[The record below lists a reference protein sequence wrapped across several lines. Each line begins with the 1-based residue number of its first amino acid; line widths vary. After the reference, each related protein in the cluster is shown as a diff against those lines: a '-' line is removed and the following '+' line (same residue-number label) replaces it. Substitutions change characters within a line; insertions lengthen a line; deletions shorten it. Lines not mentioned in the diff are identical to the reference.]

1 LTISLRFAKFTVT
14 AFLKI
19 EGGLMKVKLKNL
31 ATVQTG
37 YSFRS
42 RLDTSEDGEL
52 AVIQMKD
59 LLADNTVS
67 LDDLLKI
74 SMSEVKSH
82 HFVRRGDLVFRSRGL
97 ITSSA
102 ILSGDPGQAVVAA
115 PLLRIRV
122 KDAGKVL
129 PEYLNWFLSQRDAQ
143 IFFASQATGTAQKMV
158 GKEAIEDLEIFL
170 PPLSTQRAIIELAAL
185 SEREASLLRTI
196 AEKKAQYV
204 SNLLMQ
210 AAKGE

>member
-1 LTISLRFAKFTVT
+1 
-14 AFLKI
+14 
-19 EGGLMKVKLKNL
+19 MKVKLKNL

-42 RLDTSEDGEL
+42 RLDADEAGEL
-52 AVIQMKD
+52 SVIQMKD

-74 SMSEVKSH
+74 SMSEVKAH

-102 ILSGDPGQAVVAA
+102 ILSGDPGPAVVAA

-122 KDAGKVL
+122 KDTNKAL

-143 IFFASQATGTAQKMV
+143 AFFASQATGTAQKMV
-158 GKEAIEDLEIFL
+158 GKEAIEELEVFL
-170 PPLSTQRAIIELAAL
+170 PPLSKQRAIIELAAL

-210 AAKGE
+210 AAQGESK

>member
-1 LTISLRFAKFTVT
+1 
-14 AFLKI
+14 
-19 EGGLMKVKLKNL
+19 MKVKLKNL

-42 RLDTSEDGEL
+42 RLDASENGEL
-52 AVIQMKD
+52 SVIQMKD

-67 LDDLLKI
+67 CNDLLKI
-74 SMSEVKSH
+74 AMSEVKSH
-82 HFVRRGDLVFRSRGL
+82 HLVRMGDLVFRSRGL

-102 ILSGDPGQAVVAA
+102 IMCDDPGPAVVAA

-122 KDAGKVL
+122 KDTGRVL

-143 IFFASQATGTAQKMV
+143 AFFASQATGTAQKMV
-158 GKEAIEDLEIFL
+158 GKEVIEDLEVFL
-170 PPLSTQRAIIELAAL
+170 PPLAKQKAIIELAAL
-185 SEREASLLRTI
+185 SDCEAGLLRTI

-210 AAKGE
+210 AAKGELK

>member
-1 LTISLRFAKFTVT
+1 
-14 AFLKI
+14 
-19 EGGLMKVKLKNL
+19 MKVKLKNL

-42 RLDTSEDGEL
+42 RLDADEAGEL
-52 AVIQMKD
+52 SVIQMKD

-82 HFVRRGDLVFRSRGL
+82 HFVRRGDLIFRSRGL

-102 ILSGDPGQAVVAA
+102 ILSGDPGPTVVAA

-122 KDAGKVL
+122 KDTDKVL

-143 IFFASQATGTAQKMV
+143 AFFASQATGTAQKMV
-158 GKEAIEDLEIFL
+158 GKEAIEELEVFL
-170 PPLSTQRAIIELAAL
+170 PPLSKQRAIIELAVL